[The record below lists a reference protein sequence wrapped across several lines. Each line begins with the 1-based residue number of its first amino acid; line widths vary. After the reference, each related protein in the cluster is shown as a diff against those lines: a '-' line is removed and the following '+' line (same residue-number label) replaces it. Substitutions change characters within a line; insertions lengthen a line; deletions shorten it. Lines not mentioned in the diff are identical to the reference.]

1 METKVN
7 ADPWLSAV
15 QDFIVNAFLHKMS
28 FHTMEYLHQALL
40 IFKWTAW
47 FCT

>member
-15 QDFIVNAFLHKMS
+15 RDFIVSAFLHKMS
-28 FHTMEYLHQALL
+28 FHAMEYLHQVDGLVL
-40 IFKWTAW
+40 YLVEPN
-47 FCT
+47 